1 MSSKKLEL
9 CSADEICDLKPGIPK
24 EIWGLGIAVF
34 FVNLAALMVRGFMA
48 VYMKSLEISTGWI
61 LTIDGFNEALSFLMK
76 MLSGVYSD
84 YLRRRKFIIILGYT
98 FMLISR
104 PILALTSSLHFL
116 FLSRLLER
124 LGNGVQASPR
134 DALVGDFAPKTIRG
148 ACYGLKNSLATAG
161 SFAGAFLGWRLM
173 KDWNADYNTVFWLA
187 VIPAGIAILVMILF
201 VKESEQNIHP
211 ADHKPRHPIHFSDL
225 PRLGRKFWMLM
236 TVVAIFM
243 MAQLGESIMV
253 LHAHQNFDLDWTDA
267 PTVMIV
273 FNSTYS
279 LMSFPAGR
287 LSDKIGRY
295 NMLAVGFAFL
305 IVGDFFLA
313 TATTLSMVYIGIA
326 LCGAQMAFTQ
336 SIFMSL
342 VADSVPKDLR
352 GTGFGVFYCVCAI
365 SVACSYSALGHLSDA
380 SGMETSF
387 FISMGIAA
395 ASLVLLFFIR
405 PKTNVCK

>member
-1 MSSKKLEL
+1 MSSDKSEL
-9 CSADEICDLKPGIPK
+9 CSSGEICDLKPGIPG
-24 EIWGLGIAVF
+24 EIWGLGLAVF

-48 VYMKSLEISTGWI
+48 VYMKSLGISTGWI
-61 LTIDGFNEALSFLMK
+61 TTIDGVNEGLSFIMK

-84 YLRRRKFIIILGYT
+84 YLRRRKFIIILGYA

-104 PILALTSSLHFL
+104 PMLALTSSMYVL
-116 FLSRLLER
+116 FFSRVLER
-124 LGNGVQASPR
+124 LGNGIQASPR
-134 DALVGDFAPKTIRG
+134 DALVGDFAPKAIRG

-161 SFAGAFLGWRLM
+161 SFAGCLLGWRLM

-187 VIPAGIAILVMILF
+187 VIPAGIAVLIMAVF

-243 MAQLGESIMV
+243 MAQLGESIMI
-253 LHAHQNFDLDWTDA
+253 LHAHENFDLDWMDA
-267 PTVMIV
+267 PTVMMV

-305 IVGDFFLA
+305 IAGDFFLA
-313 TATTLSMVYIGIA
+313 TATTLPTVYIGIA

-365 SVACSYSALGHLSDA
+365 SVVCSNSALGHISDA
-380 SGMETSF
+380 FGMQTSF
-387 FISMGIAA
+387 FLSMGVAA
-395 ASLVLLFFIR
+395 VSLVMLFFIR
-405 PKTNVCK
+405 PRNSVCK